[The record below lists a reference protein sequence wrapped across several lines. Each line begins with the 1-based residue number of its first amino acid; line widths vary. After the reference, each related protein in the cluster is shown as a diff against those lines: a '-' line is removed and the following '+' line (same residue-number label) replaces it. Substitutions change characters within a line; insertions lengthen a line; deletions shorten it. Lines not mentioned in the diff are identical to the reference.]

1 MRHMYI
7 DGRRHSKS
15 LLRGAGMGSVLLN
28 QGGTGSASAYR
39 SIPEYEQ
46 TTGVRIKGLG
56 FGDRGGLSDKLQA
69 LVVKSKEIGKERK
82 KRKNIQF

>member
-1 MRHMYI
+1 MYI

-28 QGGTGSASAYR
+28 QGGTGSASSYR

-46 TTGVRIKGLG
+46 TTGVNIKGLG
-56 FGDRGGLSDKLQA
+56 FGERGGLSDKLQA